1 MKSVIRDVP
10 FALTFDPAAPA
21 LQRDVVSVAWTPELL
36 GILRQINESA
46 SERAKQRAK
55 RRPVEEDED
64 EEGEALPEQAFVN
77 LPYADLRA
85 RMQLRIRDWIWMN
98 DNLGVRNI
106 PKDLKEASPWAY
118 LESGDAQS
126 HAAAIRDV
134 FAEWL
139 EGPLAHFSESRSA
152 HVMGIAALRMLNL
165 ENRVVQITSARVQLF
180 PWGAPT
186 KRGTPGV
193 FELTAGVLAK
203 HLAGREIFP
212 GLGPV
217 VRVLGGAMTNQAEI
231 MTRPHEAAGGRFS
244 LVCELSLQ
252 TLPGADRP
260 LVHLKFSRRRWATS
274 FEEKYL
280 ASRTIGGFVLPHAA
294 RPMDAFRFTV
304 SFKKELKAW
313 TTDLGY
319 EQLEHHLGLLPDYRD
334 AMVGQ
339 YPATDEASVLL
350 MYKAKVT
357 VAKKSRLE
365 AGVPLADQAAGFQG
379 VTDSLGELG
388 FRAFEDIAE
397 VDVSSTAAPTLAVL
411 KAELMLAKLM
421 DREGQTTGE
430 TMSIDDAVLSATDS
444 PASYW
449 FPTGTPKVRAG
460 DQRDDKLDPKAVSAA
475 IRTLIGDT
483 GFAADDERRTLYV
496 LTQSAA
502 DLRWIKDTVDIMFA
516 GAIKVVSAP
525 LPAGTHGAQPM
536 LPLANERKKRPRFD
550 ARTQAWS
557 RFAATSG
564 IPPRSMVLIEAAMFY
579 TVDGATRKDDTV
591 NKLAA
596 RKALAAELGC
606 TVQYLLPFDGGKLEE
621 FLLRVQAAVLDL
633 VFGHAGTVWGL
644 KQACTVCFPA
654 TTAAPKWVGAITS
667 IVVFDEW
674 KQIQRVMVSTRLE
687 CASGTAWVR
696 FAHQDAEPVVTGWM
710 RFDEGARYLASRRLA
725 APKSVDDQRALMA
738 DLTIATLDDLA
749 ALDANAAIFIDA
761 TRSARWARWLTDV
774 ALRSSANEVAKGIHL
789 SDRWPGLRVFRI
801 RALAPTVGQEKK
813 RWLGDAD
820 DLQQVTTWTITPHL
834 LRVGGTPVPTFW
846 SIAKPTG
853 HFKRGASCYRDL
865 PLPNTKKTPDRPGL
879 IAMAPA
885 RPDEQHATPQA
896 VEVVILQAQ
905 SGDDVAQLATFA
917 HRLRGG
923 MLTTR
928 NDRWV
933 SSPTPLRIIDKLG
946 QYMLA

>member
-46 SERAKQRAK
+46 NKRAKERAE
-55 RRPVEEDED
+55 RRPVEEEEH
-64 EEGEALPEQAFVN
+64 EEGEAEQAFVN

-98 DNLGVRNI
+98 DNLGVRKI
-106 PKDLKEASPWAY
+106 PKDLKEAAPWAY
-118 LESGDAQS
+118 LESGDPIS
-126 HAAAIRDV
+126 HAAVIRDV

-139 EGPLAHFSESRSA
+139 EGRLAQFSESRSA
-152 HVMGIAALRMLNL
+152 HVMGITALRRLSL
-165 ENRVVQITSARVQLF
+165 ENRVVQVTSTRVQLF
-180 PWGAPT
+180 PLGAPT

-252 TLPGADRP
+252 TLPGGARP

-280 ASRTIGGFVLPHAA
+280 ASRSIGGFVLPHAA
-294 RPMDAFRFTV
+294 RPLDAFRFTV

-339 YPATDEASVLL
+339 YPATDAASVLL

-379 VTDSLGELG
+379 VADALKELG
-388 FRAFEDIAE
+388 FRPFEDIAE
-397 VDVSSTAAPTLAVL
+397 VDVSSNAAPKLAVL
-411 KAELMLAKLM
+411 KAELMLARLM

-449 FPTGTPKVRAG
+449 FPSGTPKVRVG
-460 DQRDDKLDPKAVSAA
+460 DQRDHKLDPKAVSAA
-475 IRTLIGDT
+475 IRTLVGDT
-483 GFAADDERRTLYV
+483 GFAADNERRTLYV
-496 LTQSAA
+496 LTQTAA

-525 LPAGTHGAQPM
+525 LPAGTHGAQQM
-536 LPLANERKKRPRFD
+536 LPLANERKRPRFD

-606 TVQYLLPFDGGKLEE
+606 TVQYLLPFDGAKLEE

-644 KQACTVCFPA
+644 KQACNACFPA
-654 TTAAPKWVGAITS
+654 TAAPPKWVGALTS

-674 KQIQRVMVSTRLE
+674 KQVQRVMVSTRLE

-696 FAHQDAEPVVTGWM
+696 FAHQDAETVVTGWM
-710 RFDEGARYLASRRLA
+710 RFDEGARYLACRRLA
-725 APKSVDDQRALMA
+725 APKLMDDQRALMA

-749 ALDANAAIFIDA
+749 ALDPNAAIFIDA
-761 TRSARWARWLTDV
+761 TRSARWARWLTDA
-774 ALRSSANEVAKGIHL
+774 ALRSSTNEVAPGIHL
-789 SDRWPGLRVFRI
+789 SDRWRGLRVFRI
-801 RALAPTVGQEKK
+801 RALAPTVGQEK
-813 RWLGDAD
+813 RWLVD
-820 DLQQVTTWTITPHL
+820 DDDTQQVTTWTTTQHL

-846 SIAKPTG
+846 SIAKPIG
-853 HFKRGASCYRDL
+853 HYKRGASCYRDML
-865 PLPNTKKTPDRPGL
+865 LPNTRKTPDRPGP

-885 RPDEQHATPQA
+885 EPDEHHATPQA
-896 VEVVILQAQ
+896 VEVVVLQAQ